1 MKRKIMT
8 APGFLV
14 TLRIGDKMIE
24 SNIPKPF
31 KEPRDPK
38 HLATS
43 CETKSDFLFSGDET
57 GFYKPTPFLLFNPR
71 VPVSQLLAY
80 CKINMPDFVY
90 VIKLRYICTTLHHTF
105 ILLCCSVVQI

>member
-31 KEPRDPK
+31 TEPRDPK

-43 CETKSDFLFSGDET
+43 C
-57 GFYKPTPFLLFNPR
+57 
-71 VPVSQLLAY
+71 
-80 CKINMPDFVY
+80 
-90 VIKLRYICTTLHHTF
+90 
-105 ILLCCSVVQI
+105 

>member
-43 CETKSDFLFSGDET
+43 C
-57 GFYKPTPFLLFNPR
+57 
-71 VPVSQLLAY
+71 
-80 CKINMPDFVY
+80 
-90 VIKLRYICTTLHHTF
+90 
-105 ILLCCSVVQI
+105 